1 MVLLDTQIMLVALGQ
16 STIVLPSAMKSFLT
30 QHDGMY
36 VSVATLWELAIKY
49 RLGKIGLSVQLLD
62 VSELLEDLNIGI
74 LPIQTAHVLADIGP
88 QPRTK
93 DPFDR
98 LLLGVCAVE
107 NKRLVTIDEKLVDHP
122 LAWRP
127 FPL

>member
-74 LPIQTAHVLADIGP
+74 LPIQTAHVVADIGP

-122 LAWRP
+122 LAWR
-127 FPL
+127 